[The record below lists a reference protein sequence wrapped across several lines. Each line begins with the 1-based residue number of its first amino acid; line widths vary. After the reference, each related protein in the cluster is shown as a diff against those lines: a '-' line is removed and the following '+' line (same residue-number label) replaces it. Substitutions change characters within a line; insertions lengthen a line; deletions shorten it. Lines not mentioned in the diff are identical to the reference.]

1 MQVEP
6 PARRLF
12 DSRCSI
18 PVDMMSLRPIA
29 RVLLTSVALLATV
42 GDGVELALAQT
53 AASGTPASTTPA
65 STTPP
70 APAPAESKP
79 IVLLGDTQLQRPA
92 SSGANRRSNIRSG
105 VQTGRP
111 NPNARANPNRRTT
124 TSSARRPATIRTPGS
139 GGMSSITI
147 TRTGGPGDPK
157 EDPAFDPNALELD
170 AVDPSEAAR
179 APKESVDAAA
189 DPTAT
194 ELTPFDLP
202 APSTESGTLAV
213 AGDGFDGAT
222 HQPPPVGDPSAAGFT
237 AKAIARWD
245 FVPYQTFDKPFNV
258 GVVAFHAFGIDRVE
272 FSVAGGPWTAIKTPS
287 LNPESKIVEFWARV
301 DPTTMLPGQKDI
313 RAIAYPT
320 VGLPRVLAGAL
331 DATAAEK
338 GECGM
343 YFEAD
348 PQRELRRLERWVS
361 PNGSDV
367 NTDGSAK
374 QPFLTIMK
382 AAKSIALANGG
393 KADGGIINLLEGDHL
408 YGGYMPQLL
417 TDVERRWITIRPAPG
432 VAPEKARIVGVSN
445 SGTRLRLVK
454 FENVTVQPAPGAN
467 GAPGSNTVF
476 VSSLKGDYRLWLD
489 GCTLTGVGHLAP
501 GEWTNGWKYQYVT
514 NTYATESQNGF
525 VGAELQRNVSLGVI
539 GGAAFAN
546 SRLVINSEVG
556 RIDTGS
562 TNAKAEF
569 YKLDRSGGKT
579 FENTI
584 LYGCL
589 MHAPSTA
596 AGLSAQAS
604 SLCDVAIVS
613 VRFDNRI
620 EGAKGSAFD
629 FAGPINHLV
638 VEDCDILGP
647 ASWRANEPGFS
658 LRDVLIRDSRWAGEG
673 VEPRNAAGVT
683 YDRD

>member
-1 MQVEP
+1 
-6 PARRLF
+6 
-12 DSRCSI
+12 
-18 PVDMMSLRPIA
+18 MMSLRPIA
-29 RVLLTSVALLATV
+29 RVLLTSVALLAAV
-42 GDGVELALAQT
+42 GDGVEIALAQA
-53 AASGTPASTTPA
+53 AASGTPAATP
-65 STTPP
+65 TP
-70 APAPAESKP
+70 APAPTESKP
-79 IVLLGDTQLQRPA
+79 IVLLGDTQLQRPV
-92 SSGANRRSNIRSG
+92 SSSANRRSNIRSG

-111 NPNARANPNRRTT
+111 NPNARANPNRRPT

-147 TRTGGPGDPK
+147 TRTGGAGDPK
-157 EDPAFDPNALELD
+157 EDPALDPDSLD
-170 AVDPSEAAR
+170 PAET
-179 APKESVDAAA
+179 APANRESIAAA
-189 DPTAT
+189 VESAAT
-194 ELTPFDLP
+194 EITPFDLP
-202 APSTESGTLAV
+202 APSTDSGALAV

-222 HQPPPVGDPSAAGFT
+222 HQPPPAGDPNAPGFT

-301 DPTTMLPGQKDI
+301 DPTTMLPGQKEI
-313 RAIAYPT
+313 RAIVYPN
-320 VGLPRVLAGAL
+320 VGLPRVLAGPL
-331 DATAAEK
+331 DAPGAEK

-348 PQRELRRLERWVS
+348 PQHALRRLERWVS

-393 KADGGIINLLEGDHL
+393 KADGGVINLLEGDHL
-408 YGGYMPQLL
+408 YGGYMQRLE
-417 TDVERRWITIRPAPG
+417 TDVDRRWVTIRPAPG
-432 VAPEKARIVGVSN
+432 VASEKARIVGVSN
-445 SGTRLRLVK
+445 GGTRLRLVK
-454 FENVTVQPAPGAN
+454 FENVTVQPSPGAD
-467 GAPGSNTVF
+467 GAPCSNTVF

-489 GCTLTGVGHLAP
+489 GCTLTGVGHLTP
-501 GEWTNGWKYQYVT
+501 GEWTSGWKYQYVT
-514 NTYATESQNGF
+514 NTFATESQNGF

-546 SRLVINSEVG
+546 SKLVINSEVG
-556 RIDTGS
+556 RIDPGS
-562 TNAKAEF
+562 TSAKAEF
-569 YKLDRSGGKT
+569 YKLDRNGGKT

-613 VRFDNRI
+613 VRFDNRVD
-620 EGAKGSAFD
+620 GAKGSAFD